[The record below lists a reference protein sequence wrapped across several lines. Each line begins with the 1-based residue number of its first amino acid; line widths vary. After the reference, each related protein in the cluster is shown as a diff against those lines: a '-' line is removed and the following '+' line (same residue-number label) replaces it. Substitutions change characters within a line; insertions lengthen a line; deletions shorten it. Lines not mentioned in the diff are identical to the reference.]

1 MVEYLLPFVTGLVF
15 LAAGLYQFRAPR
27 LGGLRIVGIIDSDID
42 TDDVS
47 EEESVF
53 AKLVGVG
60 LIMVIFL
67 TRRSGMDLTKL
78 WSLIQRWSEAA
89 TVSGQDKHRF
99 LL

>member
-1 MVEYLLPFVTGLVF
+1 MIEYLLPFVTGLVF
-15 LAAGLYQFRAPR
+15 LAAGLYQFRALR

-60 LIMVIFL
+60 LIMVALFFL
-67 TRRSGMDLTKL
+67 GLVGLAWT
-78 WSLIQRWSEAA
+78 
-89 TVSGQDKHRF
+89 
-99 LL
+99 

>member
-1 MVEYLLPFVTGLVF
+1 MWTILINEDYPIADRNRVMVEYLLPFVTGLVF

-60 LIMVIFL
+60 LIMVAFFFGL
-67 TRRSGMDLTKL
+67 VGLAWT
-78 WSLIQRWSEAA
+78 
-89 TVSGQDKHRF
+89 
-99 LL
+99 